1 MQIVNKTGVVRGEE
15 APYDRDMRP
24 KRTQSRAR
32 SDMIIVSEI
41 PSVNYHLWKACNMRC
56 NHCFATFQD
65 IEPQFL
71 PKGHLGREGCVQVV
85 EAIAEAGFQKINF
98 AGGEPTLCPWLP
110 DLIMRVKGLGLTTSV
125 VTNGSRI
132 SQQWLESVEGSLD
145 WVALSIDSVN
155 TETLLRTGRTTSKG
169 PMSELD
175 YLRVVDLLRQFGIRV
190 KINTVVMRSNLMED
204 LTDFILEA
212 RPERWKLLQVLP
224 VRGQNDGRVDD
235 QVVTTDEFLEYAG
248 KTRRV
253 GRAGVAVVPESNDL
267 ITGSYVMV
275 DPAGRFF
282 DNVAGH
288 HTYSRP
294 ILEVGVEEALRDVSI
309 ALEKFLSRGG
319 SYDW

>member
-1 MQIVNKTGVVRGEE
+1 MNIANEV
-15 APYDRDMRP
+15 
-24 KRTQSRAR
+24 
-32 SDMIIVSEI
+32 

-56 NHCFATFQD
+56 RHCFATFQD

-71 PKGHLGREGCVQVV
+71 PKGHLGREDCVLVV
-85 EAIAEAGFQKINF
+85 NAIAELGFQKINF

-110 DLIMRVKGLGLTTSV
+110 DLTRQAKELGLTTSV

-132 SQQWLESVEGSLD
+132 TQEWLESVKGSLD
-145 WVALSIDSVN
+145 WVALSIDSLHPD
-155 TETLLRTGRTTSKG
+155 TLLRTGRTTREG

-190 KINTVVMRSNLMED
+190 KINTVVMRSNLTED
-204 LTDFILEA
+204 LTDFIFEA

-224 VRGQNDGRVDD
+224 VSGQNDGGVDE
-235 QVVTTDEFLEYAG
+235 QLVSIDEFQEYVER
-248 KTRRV
+248 TRLV
-253 GRAGVAVVPESNDL
+253 EMAGVAVVPENNDL
-267 ITGSYVMV
+267 MIGSYIMV

-294 ILEVGVEEALRDVSI
+294 ILEVGVEVALRDISI
-309 ALEKFLSRGG
+309 DPERFLSRGG

>member
-1 MQIVNKTGVVRGEE
+1 MSIVG
-15 APYDRDMRP
+15 
-24 KRTQSRAR
+24 
-32 SDMIIVSEI
+32 EI

-65 IEPQFL
+65 FEPLFL
-71 PKGHLGREGCVQVV
+71 PKGHLGREDCVLVV

-110 DLIMRVKGLGLTTSV
+110 DLIIQAKELGLTTSV

-132 SQQWLESVEGSLD
+132 TEDWLDIVKGSLD
-145 WVALSIDSVN
+145 WVAMSIDSIN
-155 TETLLRTGRTTSKG
+155 PDTLLRTGRTTLQG
-169 PMSELD
+169 PMSEKDSLG
-175 YLRVVDLLRQFGIRV
+175 VVALLRQFGIRL
-190 KINTVVMRSNLMED
+190 KINTVVMRSNLAED
-204 LTDFILEA
+204 LTDFVLEA

-224 VRGQNDGRVDD
+224 VGGQNDGRVEE
-235 QVVTTDEFLEYAG
+235 QLVSPDEFQEYVERA
-248 KTRRV
+248 RRV
-253 GRAGVAVVPESNDL
+253 EAAGVTMVPESNEL
-267 ITGSYVMV
+267 MIGSYVMV

-282 DNVAGH
+282 DNISGH

-309 ALEKFLSRGG
+309 APEKFLSRGG